1 MAEIKYPI
9 REALKKQ
16 GITQDELARKF
27 GKTRQTVSR
36 YLSDYERTSTVSDP
50 DAQMEFD
57 RLMASEMQRL
67 KEQDGD
73 YKLELIKARRE
84 NLSSEKKIND
94 EEYKRLLLEL
104 INNHPDVTIY
114 DSDGNPVE
122 RSTIDFEN
130 NWISPWDNEEL
141 INSLTESEKSRW
153 EQLLDKAKKTNYELF
168 RNGRI
173 EQACIL
179 EKIWDCTEPRGK
191 PIIYDDEFEC
201 VISEEEAGAEL
212 YNFRCDSFCL
222 CNDNTARIYA
232 EKLFIP
238 EFEHNVE
245 VEVLAIIEVIT
256 DKGMY
261 HMETVKLEPQSYV
274 YRYIGQIDNLVPG
287 YKYVYS
293 LSISAG
299 DYDEVNEREYTLL
312 EGYYAKESHPLK

>member
-114 DSDGNPVE
+114 DSD
-122 RSTIDFEN
+122 
-130 NWISPWDNEEL
+130 W
-141 INSLTESEKSRW
+141 
-153 EQLLDKAKKTNYELF
+153 
-168 RNGRI
+168 
-173 EQACIL
+173 
-179 EKIWDCTEPRGK
+179 
-191 PIIYDDEFEC
+191 
-201 VISEEEAGAEL
+201 
-212 YNFRCDSFCL
+212 
-222 CNDNTARIYA
+222 
-232 EKLFIP
+232 
-238 EFEHNVE
+238 
-245 VEVLAIIEVIT
+245 
-256 DKGMY
+256 
-261 HMETVKLEPQSYV
+261 
-274 YRYIGQIDNLVPG
+274 
-287 YKYVYS
+287 
-293 LSISAG
+293 
-299 DYDEVNEREYTLL
+299 
-312 EGYYAKESHPLK
+312 